1 MNPLNGKW
9 ALITGSSRGIGQQ
22 IAIGLAEKGCNVIL
36 HATRA
41 ENCDV
46 TLGKIEHYDIERLV
60 VGAVLGDPKEEQK
73 IIDTVLDK
81 VGYIDILYNNAAV
94 MSSWHDRMSEI
105 PMKEWD
111 EIYQINFFSLVRLC
125 NAFYPIMVERN
136 WGRIINLV
144 TGMGNTPQLI
154 PYSASKASVEKY
166 TKELAAELK
175 QTNVRVNALDPGWL
189 KTDMGGE
196 NADFSVETVLPGALV
211 PTLLEDAGPSG
222 TVFRAQDFKITSTD

>member
-22 IAIGLAEKGCNVIL
+22 IAIGLAEKGCNIIL

-41 ENCDV
+41 ENCDN
-46 TLGKIEHYDIERLV
+46 TLEKINHFNTESLV
-60 VGAVLGDPKEEQK
+60 VGGVLGDPKEEQK
-73 IIDTVLDK
+73 IIDRVLDK

-94 MSSWHDRMSEI
+94 MSSWHDHMSEI
-105 PMKEWD
+105 PMKEWV

-136 WGRIINLV
+136 WGRIINLI
-144 TGMGNTPQLI
+144 TGMENTPQLI

-166 TKELAAELK
+166 TNELAAELK
-175 QTNVRVNALDPGWL
+175 QTKVRVNALDPGWL

-196 NADFSVETVLPGALV
+196 NAPRTLEEGA
-211 PTLLEDAGPSG
+211 AGILWLATGESG
-222 TVFRAQDFKITSTD
+222 KLSGGYFRDKECIPW

>member
-1 MNPLNGKW
+1 MNTLNGKW

-22 IAIGLAEKGCNVIL
+22 IAIGLAEKGCNIIL

-41 ENCDV
+41 ENCDI
-46 TLGKIEHYDIERLV
+46 TLEKINHFNTESLV

-73 IIDTVLDK
+73 IINTVLDK

-144 TGMGNTPQLI
+144 TGMENTPQLI
-154 PYSASKASVEKY
+154 PYSTSKASVEKY

-175 QTNVRVNALDPGWL
+175 QTKVRVNALDPGWL

-211 PTLLEDAGPSG
+211 PALLEDYGPSG
-222 TVFRAQDFKITSTD
+222 MIFSAQDYRDEK

>member
-22 IAIGLAEKGCNVIL
+22 IAIGLAEKGCNIIL

-41 ENCDV
+41 ENCDN
-46 TLGKIEHYDIERLV
+46 TLEKINHFNTESLV
-60 VGAVLGDPKEEQK
+60 VGGVLGDPKEEQK
-73 IIDTVLDK
+73 IIDRVLDK

-94 MSSWHDRMSEI
+94 MSSWHDHMSEI
-105 PMKEWD
+105 PMKEWV

-136 WGRIINLV
+136 WGRIINLI
-144 TGMGNTPQLI
+144 TGMENTPQLI

-175 QTNVRVNALDPGWL
+175 QTKVRVNALDPGWL

-196 NADFSVETVLPGALV
+196 NADFAVETVLPGALAPALV
-211 PTLLEDAGPSG
+211 EDSGPSG